1 MTSFSTDKQRKKMF
15 WTNRNLFSFS
25 TVSTEEKIVKTSEEF
40 VIDYE
45 ITYLSLIAGNK
56 RDTRLNASFP
66 EWQSFSI
73 KLTLAS
79 QLPSQSAPAILV
91 LKTRVGL

>member
-40 VIDYE
+40 VIGYK

-56 RDTRLNASFP
+56 RDTRLNASF
-66 EWQSFSI
+66 
-73 KLTLAS
+73 T
-79 QLPSQSAPAILV
+79 
-91 LKTRVGL
+91 

>member
-1 MTSFSTDKQRKKMF
+1 MTSFSTDKLRKKKF
-15 WTNRNLFSFS
+15 WNNKNLFSFS
-25 TVSTEEKIVKTSEEF
+25 TEKKIVKTSDEF

-56 RDTRLNASFP
+56 RDTRLNASFA

-79 QLPSQSAPAILV
+79 Q
-91 LKTRVGL
+91 

>member
-1 MTSFSTDKQRKKMF
+1 MTSFSTDKLRKKTF
-15 WTNRNLFSFS
+15 WTNKNL
-25 TVSTEEKIVKTSEEF
+25 TVQTEKNSWEKIVKTSDEF

-56 RDTRLNASFP
+56 RDTRLNASFA

-73 KLTLAS
+73 KLT
-79 QLPSQSAPAILV
+79 
-91 LKTRVGL
+91 